1 MTEISSDS
9 SFLNQESEQKLLEN
23 IMIQKL
29 DKKRNTNISLE
40 IKKKK
45 KMFDHIVFSKFG
57 RHFLK
62 IKPEAYLDLVDKCKT
77 FYFSPDSKFLNNF
90 PKLKKRIMK
99 ERNINYNKLLT
110 KIDVGSLLYLSE
122 ARSKKKRDQNAQK
135 NETLITFSKNFATQN
150 TKDVISD
157 EIYKVKFWDKKS
169 KNINKVLKRKYVDI
183 FKKLIIKNL
192 DNNTSQNNEFI
203 DDKDK
208 EEIKN
213 LISFNKKDS
222 IINVSDK
229 KENSQIIKENDRYNP
244 IITYYN
250 NIPNNFNGRKS
261 SQESINIKIAKT
273 SQNLKESNYNMNSIK
288 DSSFPSI
295 INNNNSLKIL
305 SNEKEKLN
313 NLKSLN
319 SISRNIKTLEIKKNL
334 KTSLNFSTKP
344 KSQSLFNSFK
354 YKKNINNKVQ
364 DLNSQ
369 TKLCNIKLYNLIAK
383 NQTVLPEK
391 KLTNSDKDFDMNYS
405 LSETTKNFSK
415 WKKNNQGTFSY
426 LTYEKLNE
434 VNSKSLK
441 ANNIDEIV
449 KEAKNNMSSEGK
461 IKKRELRLFPKRLK
475 EMKDEFALQMVD
487 KLFSREKLER
497 HRMPEIK
504 ETVKEQREMKEHLV
518 VNSLRK
524 KVKNNYNKIIRMG
537 FYLTKRKEKFNLTN
551 NKYHRKSYKKRNNDD
566 LKINNN

>member
-9 SFLNQESEQKLLEN
+9 SFLSQESEQKLLEN

-135 NETLITFSKNFATQN
+135 NETLMAFSKNFATQN

-229 KENSQIIKENDRYNP
+229 KENSQIIKENNRYNP

-369 TKLCNIKLYNLIAK
+369 TKLCNIKLYNLIAN
-383 NQTVLPEK
+383 NQTVSPEK
-391 KLTNSDKDFDMNYS
+391 RLKNPDKDFDMNYS
-405 LSETTKNFSK
+405 LSETTKNFSR

-537 FYLTKRKEKFNLTN
+537 FYLTKRKEKLNLTN

>member
-9 SFLNQESEQKLLEN
+9 SFLSQESEQKLLEN

-135 NETLITFSKNFATQN
+135 NETLMAFSKNFATQN

-229 KENSQIIKENDRYNP
+229 KDNSQIIKENNRYNP

-369 TKLCNIKLYNLIAK
+369 TKLCNIKLYNLIAN
-383 NQTVLPEK
+383 NQICLPEK
-391 KLTNSDKDFDMNYS
+391 RLKNSDKDFDMNYS

-524 KVKNNYNKIIRMG
+524 KVKNNYNKIIRMA

>member
-9 SFLNQESEQKLLEN
+9 SFLSQESEQKLLEN

-135 NETLITFSKNFATQN
+135 NETLMAFSKNFATQN

-222 IINVSDK
+222 IINESDK
-229 KENSQIIKENDRYNP
+229 KENSQIIKENNRYNP

-295 INNNNSLKIL
+295 INNNNSLKTL

-319 SISRNIKTLEIKKNL
+319 SISRNIKTFEIKKNL

-369 TKLCNIKLYNLIAK
+369 TKLCNIKLYNLIAN
-383 NQTVLPEK
+383 NQTVSPEK
-391 KLTNSDKDFDMNYS
+391 RLKNPDKDFDMNYS
-405 LSETTKNFSK
+405 LSETTKNFSR